1 MPTPILYLPGLDGE
15 ARWVEST
22 QQHLPGVELVPFSY
36 PTGRDLKWDELTDVV
51 VARMQS
57 LQTGLLI
64 GESFG
69 GAVAQKTAI
78 LRPQAVRALCLIS
91 TFSHEPEPLASAIGR
106 SASRLLPKVV
116 LNPVARLLA
125 SWKLAGTLKGEERE
139 KFLAY
144 FAKLDHAE
152 LARRLGLLAGF
163 DVSDRLVGIRCPVE
177 IIYGSRDSI
186 SAAPAQVELWRRLPD
201 VRVHQLDG
209 YGHMITQEVPIGVA
223 RRIQAWLKRV
233 EEVRVA

>member
-15 ARWVEST
+15 ARWIEST

-36 PTGRDLKWDELTDVV
+36 PTGHELKWDELADL
-51 VARMQS
+51 VASRMKS
-57 LQTGLLI
+57 LGSGLLI

-69 GAVAQKTAI
+69 GAVTLKTTI
-78 LRPQAVRALCLIS
+78 LRPEAVRGLCLIS
-91 TFSHEPEPLASAIGR
+91 SFSHEPEPVASAIGR
-106 SASRLLPKVV
+106 GASRLLPKVV

-125 SWKLAGTLKGEERE
+125 GWKLAGTLKGAERE

-144 FAKLDHAE
+144 FEKLDHSE
-152 LARRLGLLAGF
+152 LARRLGLLAGL
-163 DVSDRLVGIRCPVE
+163 DVSDRLVGVRCPVE

-186 SAAPAQVELWRRLPD
+186 AGAPAQLRMWQRLPD
-201 VRVHQLDG
+201 ARLRQLDG

-223 RRIQAWLKRV
+223 LRIEGWLQRV
-233 EEVRVA
+233 EAARAA

>member
-1 MPTPILYLPGLDGE
+1 MPAPILYLPGLDGE
-15 ARWVEST
+15 ARWVDST

-36 PTGRDLKWDELTDVV
+36 PTGRDLKWQELTDVV

-69 GAVAQKTAI
+69 GAVAQKTVI
-78 LRPQAVRALCLIS
+78 LHPEAVHGLCLIS
-91 TFSHEPEPLASAIGR
+91 TFSHEPEPFASAIGR
-106 SASRLLPKVV
+106 SASRLLPRVV

-125 SWKLAGTLKGEERE
+125 GWKLAGTLKGEERE

-144 FAKLDHAE
+144 FEKLDHAE

-177 IIYGSRDSI
+177 VIYGSRDSI
-186 SAAPAQVELWRRLPD
+186 SASPAQLRMWQRSPDARLQ
-201 VRVHQLDG
+201 QLDG

-223 RRIQAWLKRV
+223 LRIQAWLKRV
-233 EEVRVA
+233 EGVRAS

>member
-1 MPTPILYLPGLDGE
+1 MPAPILYLPGLDGE
-15 ARWVEST
+15 ARWVDST

-36 PTGRDLKWDELTDVV
+36 PTGRDLKWQELTDVV

-78 LRPQAVRALCLIS
+78 LHPEAVHGLCLIS
-91 TFSHEPEPLASAIGR
+91 TFSHEPEPFASAIGR
-106 SASRLLPKVV
+106 SASRLLPRVV

-125 SWKLAGTLKGEERE
+125 GWKLAGTLKGEERA

-144 FAKLDHAE
+144 FEKLDHAE

-163 DVSDRLVGIRCPVE
+163 DVSDWLVGIRCPVE
-177 IIYGSRDSI
+177 VIYGSRDSI
-186 SAAPAQVELWRRLPD
+186 SASPAQLRMWQRLPD
-201 VRVHQLDG
+201 ARLQQLDG

-223 RRIQAWLKRV
+223 LRIQAWLKRV
-233 EEVRVA
+233 EGVRAS